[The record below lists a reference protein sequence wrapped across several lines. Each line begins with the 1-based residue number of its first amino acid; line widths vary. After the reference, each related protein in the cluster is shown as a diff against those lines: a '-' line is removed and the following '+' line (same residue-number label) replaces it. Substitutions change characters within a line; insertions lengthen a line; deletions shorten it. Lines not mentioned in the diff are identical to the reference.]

1 MNLNGSMF
9 RDAMTIN
16 HIMIDGKQVNVHNSE
31 INYGIISQYLLNKN
45 SDRTEFTLS
54 KKDYQTLSMLSDFD
68 LKVKDSKIHIKTQ
81 NGNILLA
88 NMKEEKIPD
97 TDLGDNAIRL
107 DVKPSD
113 FAAGEKFVGNDKAH
127 IQLNGV
133 NITPTGYL
141 ISNSKCIYMREAKTG
156 AKKPICVPKEAFKYI
171 SSTETCMTDDKRAAF
186 IGPQGIFYISLIVVA
201 MDMPKLDTKQI
212 CAAAADKKQF
222 IDTLKMLRGYSSEVQ
237 MIFNGGLHLL
247 AKSETNE
254 FDIVVKSELAKGSK
268 LNVKLY
274 IDDVL
279 KIVELEEENQIVLSF
294 NDRMMIFNKD
304 ETTAVCA
311 YINQPDREVV

>member
-1 MNLNGSMF
+1 MF

-16 HIMIDGKQVNVHNSE
+16 HIVIDGKQINVHNSD
-31 INYGIISQYLLNKN
+31 IDYGIINQYLLDKD
-45 SDRTEFTLS
+45 SGKTEFTLS

-97 TDLGDNAIRL
+97 TSLGDNAIQL
-107 DVKPSD
+107 NVKPCD
-113 FAAGEKFVGNDKAH
+113 FTAGEKFVGNDKAR

-133 NITPTGYL
+133 NITPSGYL
-141 ISNSKCIYMREAKTG
+141 ISNSKCIYMRKAETG
-156 AKKPICVPKEAFKYI
+156 AAEPICVPKEAFKYI
-171 SSTETCMTDDKRAAF
+171 SSAETCMTDGKRAAF

-212 CAAAADKKQF
+212 CAAAVDKKQF

-237 MIFNGGLHLL
+237 MIFNVGLHLL